1 MKKPASKMSHGTK
14 EKSKGGKTGVNKKVT
29 KESVPQR
36 VAENRY
42 GQPTPRQ
49 KL

>member
-1 MKKPASKMSHGTK
+1 MKRPKMKSNPAVK
-14 EKSKGGKTGVNKKVT
+14 EKPKGAKSGVNKKVT

>member
-14 EKSKGGKTGVNKKVT
+14 EKPKGGKTGVNKPVVKAA
-29 KESVPQR
+29 VPQK

-42 GQPTPRQ
+42 GNPTQ
-49 KL
+49 KQRL